1 MNADARE
8 VARHQEFVQ
17 FDGAGDGL
25 HEDDDLGRGIYI
37 KPGREHVTYLIE
49 FEAVE
54 QLVQLPV
61 LANFFQLDVVLL
73 QPVESEFGLVVDE
86 DFERLFEESVMRIVA
101 RLAQPTL
108 LINFL
113 QVARISLARVAL
125 NIITCL

>member
-1 MNADARE
+1 MTGFKKGKIERK
-8 VARHQEFVQ
+8 R
-17 FDGAGDGL
+17 
-25 HEDDDLGRGIYI
+25 
-37 KPGREHVTYLIE
+37 VTYLIE
-49 FEAVE
+49 LEAVE

-73 QPVESEFGLVVDE
+73 QTVESKLCLVVDE
-86 DFERLFEESVMRIVA
+86 DFERLLGGSVIRRGA
-101 RLAQPTL
+101 RLAQHTL